1 MNKTTLQIS
10 SVIGLAI
17 LILMAGISAEA
28 QNQYRAYI
36 PFNFTID
43 QKSYEAGNYVIE
55 ANSATNA
62 IVVRD
67 AKASRSHIIMIT
79 RRQDYSKVTGATLVF
94 DLYDSQYSLS
104 VIRTP
109 SFAMR
114 LSKSRTK
121 EALARRNR
129 AVQQK
134 IVALTTK

>member
-1 MNKTTLQIS
+1 MKKTALQIS
-10 SVIGLAI
+10 SIMGLTI
-17 LILMAGISAEA
+17 LILMAGISAKA
-28 QNQYRAYI
+28 QNKYRANI
-36 PFNFTID
+36 PFNFTIG

-109 SFAMR
+109 SFAIK
-114 LSKSRTK
+114 L
-121 EALARRNR
+121 
-129 AVQQK
+129 
-134 IVALTTK
+134 